1 MHLPHR
7 PPHCALFVGGFLATH
22 TQLTAR
28 PATPSSFLQVRNATS
43 GFLGATGFT
52 GVLLT
57 LPLPVTPS
65 GANRACTLYSGTGP
79 AVGDV
84 QRSSD
89 GAFLTLGCFGC
100 AVGSTA
106 ATAGCPRVAARV
118 SAAGAIDTTTALT
131 DWAPAGFPAS
141 VFTVD
146 GSAYYLSGSAGGIRY
161 ALHGATT
168 SVALHAAAAITY
180 AHRVLVAFGELFASA
195 HFSSPSGSRGVVR
208 IGLGAAPTAAS
219 ATNGALV
226 LPGYMVTPQNTQ
238 QLSCVGFE
246 FTTPTRLTA
255 ACDTIVDGLDF
266 YSYTRAGGAG
276 VGSPGSST
284 WTMPGGAP
292 AMQTRW
298 SGSVILYGVRLLPR
312 ASRKRTGQLAHRNA
326 ARLHPTPHPALHLEP
341 YPTDHALRRGA
352 GRGRV
357 RHALAHRAWGL
368 PHGHGGT
375 QHNRAEWL
383 HGLLRDE
390 LVLLGQL

>member
-1 MHLPHR
+1 M
-7 PPHCALFVGGFLATH
+7 
-22 TQLTAR
+22 
-28 PATPSSFLQVRNATS
+28 
-43 GFLGATGFT
+43 
-52 GVLLT
+52 LLT
-57 LPLPVTPS
+57 LPLPVAPS

-106 ATAGCPRVAARV
+106 ATAGCPRVVARV

-146 GSAYYLSGSAGGIRY
+146 GSAYYLSGSVGGIRY

-226 LPGYMVTPQNTQ
+226 LSGYMVTPQDTQ
-238 QLSCVGFE
+238 ELSCVGFE

-255 ACDTIVDGLDF
+255 ACDTNFDGLDF

-298 SGSVILYGVRLLPR
+298 SGSVISYGVRLLPR
-312 ASRKRTGQLAHRNA
+312 ASRKRTGSTRPPKRRPLTS
-326 ARLHPTPHPALHLEP
+326 PPALHLEP

-352 GRGRV
+352 GRGRL

-368 PHGHGGT
+368 PHGHGGH
-375 QHNRAEWL
+375 QHNYTKWL
-383 HGLLRDE
+383 HGLLRDG